1 MKGKTIESIA
11 NSPSSL
17 ELIKK
22 LRPSS
27 LFLIVFIFGLGTS
40 IRYFFSD
47 VTGYTVMVWIWFIIS
62 IMASVVSI
70 WAYKEDMAE
79 FIKSDKYNE
88 LVLEVNELKSK
99 LHKDS

>member
-1 MKGKTIESIA
+1 MKDKTIDSIA
-11 NSPSSL
+11 NSPSAL
-17 ELIKK
+17 ELVKK
-22 LRPSS
+22 LRPSA

-47 VTGYTVMVWIWFIIS
+47 VTGYAVMVWIWFIIS
-62 IMASVVSI
+62 ILASVISI

-88 LVLEVNELKSK
+88 LVLEINELKSK
-99 LHKDS
+99 LQKDS